1 MITVE
6 SGAEGGITV
15 NFPCFDKNSE
25 AITVFWRK
33 FRIRTVNAEKKRSF
47 CWDFTVEFELMD
59 SIPVKHENEKEK
71 RGNITVIILE
81 WKKVTVK

>member
-25 AITVFWRK
+25 AITVFLRK
-33 FRIRTVNAEKKRSF
+33 FRIRTVNAEKKE
-47 CWDFTVEFELMD
+47 EFL
-59 SIPVKHENEKEK
+59 
-71 RGNITVIILE
+71 LE
-81 WKKVTVK
+81 FYC